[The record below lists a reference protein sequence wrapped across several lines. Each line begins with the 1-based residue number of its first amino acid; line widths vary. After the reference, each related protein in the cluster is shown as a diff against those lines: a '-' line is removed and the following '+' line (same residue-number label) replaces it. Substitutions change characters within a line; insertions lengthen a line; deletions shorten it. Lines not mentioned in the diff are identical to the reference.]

1 MSVLIQYPIANRC
14 QTEILKA
21 MGQPAQMDK
30 LSEVQ
35 REVHLKLD
43 GLDKRMDS
51 MQMVGSCPNVLY
63 QADL

>member
-1 MSVLIQYPIANRC
+1 
-14 QTEILKA
+14 

-51 MQMVGSCPNVLY
+51 MQMVGPRPNVLY